1 VTTDL
6 RQQQFRR
13 RVADNHSVVIPRV
26 ARVFLAVE
34 LVLGAGYF
42 VLPPSLPRAL
52 AYCGLGLGTALAL
65 AAGARRWRPSR
76 PLAWYLMAV
85 GQLSFVVGDAILYT
99 YEWVLHL
106 EAPFPSVADAFYLAF
121 YPLLAA
127 GLLLLVRGRAPG
139 RDWASLIDATIIT
152 TGVGMVSWVFL
163 IGPNVRVPGLALF
176 PRLVSIAYPLGDV
189 LLLAVAV
196 RLWRTGGHG
205 AVASRLFGV
214 GLAALLVGDTVYG
227 LGLLNG
233 NWQVGG
239 PVDAIWYVYYIG
251 VGLAALHPSMVSLS
265 EPTTVSTRL
274 TRSRLASLAGASLMA
289 PAVLVIQAVRGEP
302 IDVAV
307 IAGGSVVLFLLAL
320 ARMGGLAGEVAL
332 QAERKR
338 VMQTVLRATEQ
349 ERLRLAADLHDGPV
363 QELTA
368 LRYSLSRARTRVQRG
383 QHEEAESL
391 LAGLEVDLGTGI
403 SGLRRLMSE
412 LRPAV
417 LDEQGLEAA
426 LLNQA
431 RAFEAANGVACDIR
445 SGLDARL
452 APELE
457 TVLYRVTQESLTNI
471 GKHARASRVTVSLAT
486 ENGGVRLR
494 IHDDGVG
501 FDPLAA
507 RELVTDG
514 HFGLAGMRERVEMVG
529 GRLVVDSVP
538 GEGTTVDVRMT
549 SQPAPV

>member
-1 VTTDL
+1 VTPQL
-6 RQQQFRR
+6 RQQKFSGQ
-13 RVADNHSVVIPRV
+13 ATDNHSVIPRA
-26 ARVFLAVE
+26 ARLFLAVE
-34 LVLGAGYF
+34 LALGVAYF
-42 VLPPSLPRAL
+42 VLPPSLPRAV
-52 AYCGLGLGTALAL
+52 AYCGLGLGTATAF
-65 AAGARRWRPSR
+65 AVGARRWRPSR

-106 EAPFPSVADAFYLAF
+106 EAPFPSVADGFYLAF

-127 GLLLLVRGRAPG
+127 GLLLLIRGRAPG

-152 TGVGMVSWVFL
+152 VGVGMLSWVFL

-176 PRLVSIAYPLGDV
+176 PRLVSIAYPLCDV
-189 LLLAVAV
+189 LMLAVAV

-205 AVASRLFGV
+205 AVASRLLGV
-214 GLAALLVGDTVYG
+214 GLAALLIGDTVYG

-233 NWQVGG
+233 SWQVGG
-239 PVDAIWYVYYIG
+239 PVDAIWYAYYIG
-251 VGLAALHPSMVSLS
+251 IGLAALHPSMVTLS
-265 EPTTVSTRL
+265 EPVVVTARL
-274 TRSRLASLAGASLMA
+274 TRPRLVALAGASLMA
-289 PAVLVIQAVRGEP
+289 PAVLVIQAARGEP

-332 QAERKR
+332 QAERKK

-368 LRYSLSRARTRVQRG
+368 LRYSLARARTRVQRG
-383 QHEEAESL
+383 QAEEAEAL
-391 LAGLEVDLGTGI
+391 LADVEVDLATGI
-403 SGLRRLMSE
+403 GGLRRLMSE

-426 LLNQA
+426 LHNQA
-431 RAFEAANGVACDIR
+431 RAFEAANGVACDIH
-445 SGLDARL
+445 SDLAGRL

-471 GKHARASRVTVSLAT
+471 GKHARASRVTVSLAA

-501 FDPLAA
+501 FDPMAA
-507 RELVTDG
+507 RGLVGDG
-514 HFGLAGMRERVEMVG
+514 HFGLVGMRERVEMVG
-529 GRLVVDSVP
+529 GQMVVDSVP
-538 GEGTTVDVRMT
+538 GQGTTVDVRMAA
-549 SQPAPV
+549 QPAAV

>member
-1 VTTDL
+1 VPGLVTAVL
-6 RQQQFRR
+6 RQQQVRDPTT
-13 RVADNHSVVIPRV
+13 DNHGVIPRV
-26 ARVFLAVE
+26 ARIFLTVE
-34 LVLGAGYF
+34 LVLGAAYF

-52 AYCGLGLGTALAL
+52 AYVGIGLGTATAFVV
-65 AAGARRWRPSR
+65 GARRWRPSR
-76 PLAWYLMAV
+76 RLAWYLMAA

-106 EAPFPSVADAFYLAF
+106 EAPFPSVADACYLAC
-121 YPLLAA
+121 YPLLAT
-127 GLLLLVRGRAPG
+127 GLLLLIRGRAPG

-152 TGVGMVSWVFL
+152 TGVGMLSWVFL

-176 PRLVSIAYPLGDV
+176 PRLVSIAYPLCDV
-189 LLLAVAV
+189 LVLAVAV
-196 RLWRTGGHG
+196 RLWPTGGHA
-205 AVASRLFGV
+205 AVASRLLSVGLVADTIYGLSLLNGGWQVGGPLDAVWFVYYIGT
-214 GLAALLVGDTVYG
+214 GLAALL
-227 LGLLNG
+227 
-233 NWQVGG
+233 
-239 PVDAIWYVYYIG
+239 
-251 VGLAALHPSMVSLS
+251 PSMVSLS
-265 EPTTVSTRL
+265 EPAPVNTRL
-274 TRSRLASLAGASLMA
+274 TRSRLATLAGALLMA
-289 PAVLVIQAVRGEP
+289 PAVLVVQAIRGEP

-320 ARMGGLAGEVAL
+320 ARMGGLASEVAL
-332 QAERKR
+332 QSERKR

-383 QHEEAESL
+383 QHEEAEAL
-391 LAGLEVDLGTGI
+391 LADLEVDLGTGV

-426 LLNQA
+426 LRSQA
-431 RAFEAANGVACDIR
+431 RAFEATSGVACDIR
-445 SGLDARL
+445 SGLDTRL
-452 APELE
+452 PPELE

-486 ENGGVRLR
+486 EDGGVRLR

-507 RELVTDG
+507 RELVGDG
-514 HFGLAGMRERVEMVG
+514 HFGLAGTRERVEMVG
-529 GRLVVDSVP
+529 GRMVVDSVP
-538 GEGTTVDVRMT
+538 GEGTTVDVQMA
-549 SQPAPV
+549 SQPAAV